1 MKVTM
6 PSLSRENGKNQQKY
20 INYVYFM
27 FFATRLMS
35 WKGVQVLLF
44 CLAAKTGQN
53 IAPLAAAMATFGLKR
68 KFQISFKN
76 LEKKHKLDGFRYL
89 PTV

>member
-1 MKVTM
+1 MRF
-6 PSLSRENGKNQQKY
+6 S
-20 INYVYFM
+20 
-27 FFATRLMS
+27 
-35 WKGVQVLLF
+35 LF
-44 CLAAKTGQN
+44 CRAAKTEQSL
-53 IAPLAAAMATFGLKR
+53 APLAAAMATFGLKR